1 MHHVIF
7 EGLPAAGKSETL
19 SLLARFYPQS
29 VVVLPELVKE
39 VATRDKIDIFSQRDR
54 LTEAIIAEIPRR
66 REQVE
71 RAIASGKLCLEESHL
86 GVHLAYAH
94 ALGDKG
100 FIDAYQDIASALPQ
114 PDAYIR
120 LDIPIKVSLLRQEA
134 RNTPQFYIDRPHL
147 EVMLSALQR
156 WHIEHLTN
164 LITID
169 ADRAPSFFLAQ
180 IEEVLNLKYE
190 SEQVPLDDTF
200 DIILLLG
207 RPAAGKSEFIDFMH
221 KTPIVQRA
229 QDYHIAPFEALD
241 DFPILWE
248 KCLEDDLWE
257 SMGKERLYS
266 RREDGN
272 YAITN
277 NDMWEFLIRRLDQQV
292 RDLISQPLS
301 LKGKTLIVE
310 FARGGEHGYSDA
322 LSQLSAEILKRA
334 VILYVSVSF
343 EESWR
348 RNVARYDEKRRSG
361 LLTHSVP
368 RAEMETTYG
377 IDNWFDI
384 APAPYGTISTN
395 GIDVPYV
402 TMNNEPESKDPQVLG
417 PRYAAALNA
426 VYSVWKKNPIQR

>member
-1 MHHVIF
+1 MQHVIF
-7 EGLPAAGKSETL
+7 EGLPAAGKSEML
-19 SLLARFYPQS
+19 SLLARFYSQS

-39 VATRDKIDIFSQRDR
+39 VATRDEIDIFSQRDR

-94 ALGDKG
+94 ALGDRG
-100 FIDAYQDIASALPQ
+100 FIEAYQDVASALPQ
-114 PDAYIR
+114 PDAYVR
-120 LDIPIKVSLLRQEA
+120 LDIPIELSLLRQEA
-134 RNTPQFYIDRPHL
+134 RNTPRFFIGEEHL
-147 EVMLSALQR
+147 KAMLTALRR

-169 ADRAPSFFLAQ
+169 ADREASSFLA
-180 IEEVLNLKYE
+180 EVERMLGLEYMSAK
-190 SEQVPLDDTF
+190 VPLDDTF

-221 KTPIVQRA
+221 KTPIAQRA
-229 QDYHIAPFEALD
+229 RDYHIAPFEAVD

-248 KCLEDDLWE
+248 KCVEDDLWE

-266 RREDGN
+266 RRAEGN

-277 NDMWEFLIRRLDQQV
+277 SDMWEFLIRRLSQRVDEIISPKGALAS
-292 RDLISQPLS
+292 RSLI
-301 LKGKTLIVE
+301 IE
-310 FARGGEHGYSDA
+310 FARGGERGYTDA
-322 LSQLSAEILKRA
+322 FSQLSPQILKHA

-348 RNVARYDEKRRSG
+348 RNVARYDEKRKSG

-368 RAEMETTYG
+368 RAEMEATYG
-377 IDNWFDI
+377 IDDWFEI
-384 APAPYGTISTN
+384 AREPHGTITAQ
-395 GIDVPYV
+395 GIEVPYA
-402 TMNNEPESKDPQVLG
+402 TMNNEPESKDPQILG
-417 PRYAAALNA
+417 PRYKAALDEL
-426 VYSVWKKNPIQR
+426 YSLWKRKRPR

>member
-1 MHHVIF
+1 MRHVVF

-19 SLLARFYPQS
+19 ALLARFYPQS

-39 VATRDKIDIFSQRDR
+39 VATRDEIDIFSQRDR

-66 REQVE
+66 KEQVQ
-71 RAIASGKLCLEESHL
+71 RAIASRKLCLEESHL
-86 GVHLAYAH
+86 GVHLAYAR
-94 ALGDKG
+94 AFGDKA
-100 FIDAYQDIASALPQ
+100 FINAYQDIASDLPE
-114 PDAYIR
+114 PDAYVR
-120 LDIPIKVSLLRQEA
+120 MDIPIELSLLRQEA
-134 RNTPQFYIDRPHL
+134 RNTPRFFIDREHL
-147 EVMLSALQR
+147 ETMLTALQG

-169 ADRAPSFFLAQ
+169 ANREASSFLLD
-180 IEEVLNLKYE
+180 IEGMLRLKYMAE
-190 SEQVPLDDTF
+190 KAPLSDTF

-229 QDYHIAPFEALD
+229 RDYHIAPFEALD

-248 KCLEDDLWE
+248 KCVEDDLWE
-257 SMGKERLYS
+257 SMGKGRLYS
-266 RREDGN
+266 RRADGN

-277 NDMWEFLIRRLDQQV
+277 SDMWEFLIRRLNQQV
-292 RDLISQPLS
+292 DEIISR
-301 LKGKTLIVE
+301 KGGLANKTLIVE
-310 FARGGEHGYSDA
+310 FARGGERGYADA
-322 LSQLSAEILKRA
+322 LSRLSPEILKRA

-368 RAEMETTYG
+368 RAEMEATYG
-377 IDNWFDI
+377 TDDWFNM
-384 APAPYGTISTN
+384 APAHYGTISVKGTN
-395 GIDVPYV
+395 VPYT

-417 PRYAAALNA
+417 PRYKTALDA
-426 VYSVWKKNPIQR
+426 VHSLWKRSQDR

>member
-1 MHHVIF
+1 MQHVIF

-39 VATRDKIDIFSQRDR
+39 VATRDEIDIFSQRER
-54 LTEAIIAEIPRR
+54 LTEAIIAEVPRR
-66 REQVE
+66 KEQVE
-71 RAIASGKLCLEESHL
+71 HAIASGKLCLEESHL

-100 FIDAYQDIASALPQ
+100 FIKAYQDIASVLPP
-114 PDAYIR
+114 PDAYVR
-120 LDIPIKVSLLRQEA
+120 LDIPIELSLLRQEA
-134 RNTPQFYIDRPHL
+134 RNTPRFFIDKEHL
-147 EVMLSALQR
+147 KAMLTALQR

-169 ADRAPSFFLAQ
+169 ADREASSFLA
-180 IEEVLNLKYE
+180 EVERMLGLKYM
-190 SEQVPLDDTF
+190 SAKAPLDDTF

-221 KTPIVQRA
+221 KTPIAQRA
-229 QDYHIAPFEALD
+229 RDYHIAPFEALD

-248 KCLEDDLWE
+248 KCVEDDLWE

-266 RREDGN
+266 RRAEEN

-277 NDMWEFLIRRLDQQV
+277 SDMWEFLIRRLNQQV
-292 RDLISQPLS
+292 DEIISPKGALASKSLI
-301 LKGKTLIVE
+301 IE
-310 FARGGEHGYSDA
+310 FARGGERGYTDA
-322 LSQLSAEILKRA
+322 FSQLSPEILKRA
-334 VILYVSVSF
+334 VIVYVSVSF

-368 RAEMETTYG
+368 RAEMEATYG
-377 IDNWFDI
+377 TDDWFDI
-384 APAPYGTISTN
+384 APASHGTIAVDGLN
-395 GIDVPYV
+395 VPYV

-417 PRYAAALNA
+417 ARYAAALNA
-426 VYSVWKKNPIQR
+426 VYSVWKEKR

>member
-39 VATRDKIDIFSQRDR
+39 VALRDGIDIFSQRER
-54 LTEAIIAEIPRR
+54 LTQAIIAEIPRR

-86 GVHLAYAH
+86 GVHLAYAQ
-94 ALGDKG
+94 ALGDQT
-100 FIDAYQDIASALPQ
+100 FIDAYPQIVSALPQ
-114 PDAYIR
+114 PDAYVR
-120 LDIPIKVSLLRQEA
+120 LDIPIGLSLMRQEA
-134 RNTPQFYIDRPHL
+134 RNTPQFYIDRPRL
-147 EVMLSALQR
+147 EAMLSELLG
-156 WHIEHLTN
+156 WHIEHSTN
-164 LITID
+164 LIPID
-169 ADRAPSFFLAQ
+169 ANRDPSVFLSE
-180 IEEVLNLKYE
+180 IERTLQLQYTREDA
-190 SEQVPLDDTF
+190 PLDDTF

-221 KTPIVQRA
+221 KTPIAQRA
-229 QDYHIAPFEALD
+229 SDYYIAPFEALD

-248 KCLEDDLWE
+248 KCVEDDLWE
-257 SMGKERLYS
+257 SMGKGRLYS
-266 RREDGN
+266 RRAEGN

-277 NDMWEFLIRRLDQQV
+277 SDIWEFLIRSLNQQV
-292 RDLISQPLS
+292 AQIISHPTGLNR
-301 LKGKTLIVE
+301 KTLIVE
-310 FARGGEHGYSDA
+310 FSRGGEHGYADA
-322 LSQLSAEILKRA
+322 LSQLSPEILKRA

-368 RAEMETTYG
+368 RAEMEATYG
-377 IDNWFDI
+377 IDDWFNI
-384 APAPYGTISTN
+384 APAPHGTIAVN
-395 GIDVPYV
+395 GLNVPYV

-417 PRYAAALNA
+417 PRY
-426 VYSVWKKNPIQR
+426 RT

>member
-39 VATRDKIDIFSQRDR
+39 VALREQIDIFSQRER

-100 FIDAYQDIASALPQ
+100 FIDAYPEIVSALPQ
-114 PDAYIR
+114 PDTYVR
-120 LDIPIKVSLLRQEA
+120 LDIPIELSLMRQRA

-147 EVMLSALQR
+147 EAMLTALQG
-156 WHIEHLTN
+156 WHIEHSTN
-164 LITID
+164 LISID
-169 ADRAPSFFLAQ
+169 ADRDPSVFLSE
-180 IEEVLNLKYE
+180 IERTLQLQCTREDA
-190 SEQVPLDDTF
+190 PLDDTF

-221 KTPIVQRA
+221 KTPIAQRA

-248 KCLEDDLWE
+248 KCVEDDLWE
-257 SMGKERLYS
+257 SMGKGRLYS
-266 RREDGN
+266 RRAEGN

-277 NDMWEFLIRRLDQQV
+277 ADMWEFLIKRLDQQV

-301 LKGKTLIVE
+301 LNGKSLIVE

-322 LSQLSAEILKRA
+322 LSQLSLEILKRA

-368 RAEMETTYG
+368 RAEMEATYG
-377 IDNWFDI
+377 IDDWFDI
-384 APAPYGTISTN
+384 APHQHGTITAQ
-395 GIDVPYV
+395 GISVPYV

-426 VYSVWKKNPIQR
+426 VYSVWKEKR